1 MSAPPSQ
8 FSSPS
13 MPAQDPPIA
22 SAMPRLAEIDGSTGV
37 RGRQQAAE
45 MAMPVRPST
54 SGPSRSSD
62 ADTTIEGNRIGR
74 NHPLFEHLAP
84 EDSYLDGVY
93 WVSPFCCL

>member
-1 MSAPPSQ
+1 MAPQNPSI
-8 FSSPS
+8 
-13 MPAQDPPIA
+13 AQN
-22 SAMPRLAEIDGSTGV
+22 MPRLAEIDGSTGV

-45 MAMPVRPST
+45 MAMPVRIDPSG
-54 SGPSRSSD
+54 SGSSGSGASN

-93 WVSPFCCL
+93 WVSFTSP